1 MDDFDNHQILMTTQ
15 REIKTLNNKLSKIFS
30 SGNTH
35 IDLSMGKAQEI
46 TVNPEDVSYAK
57 FPIKDLG
64 EPVKFLLK
72 LEPLQDPS
80 MKSDL

>member
-1 MDDFDNHQILMTTQ
+1 
-15 REIKTLNNKLSKIFS
+15 
-30 SGNTH
+30 
-35 IDLSMGKAQEI
+35 MGKGNDI
-46 TVNPEDVSYAK
+46 TVNPEEVSYAK
-57 FPIKDLG
+57 FPINDLG

>member
-1 MDDFDNHQILMTTQ
+1 
-15 REIKTLNNKLSKIFS
+15 
-30 SGNTH
+30 
-35 IDLSMGKAQEI
+35 MGKAQEI

-64 EPVKFLLK
+64 EPVKFLFK
-72 LEPLQDPS
+72 LDPLQDPS

>member
-1 MDDFDNHQILMTTQ
+1 
-15 REIKTLNNKLSKIFS
+15 
-30 SGNTH
+30 
-35 IDLSMGKAQEI
+35 MGKGNDI
-46 TVNPEDVSYAK
+46 TVNPEEFSYAK

-72 LEPLQDPS
+72 QEPLQDPS